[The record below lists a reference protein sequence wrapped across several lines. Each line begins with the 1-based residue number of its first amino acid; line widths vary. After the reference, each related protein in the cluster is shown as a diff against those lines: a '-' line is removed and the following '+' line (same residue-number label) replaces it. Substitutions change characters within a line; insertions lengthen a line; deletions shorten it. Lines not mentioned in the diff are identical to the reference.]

1 MRSPIASLASLVV
14 ALSVAPAL
22 AQQPPADTVAQVIRQ
37 KPRAGMDAQ
46 FEAGRK
52 RHMAWHKAQSDPW
65 EWNVFEVTTGPD
77 SGSYIV
83 STVGHQWAD
92 YDTWN
97 AKFGAGDTADSGLQ
111 VAPFSEGS
119 QVSYWTQL
127 NSLSRLPPPAD
138 RSAMLTLTIY
148 YVKPGHEDAFT
159 GAIGKMN
166 AALTAVKYPV
176 HSIWYRLS
184 NGGEV
189 PAYAVITPRA
199 NWAAMSPPQS
209 LRASLEA
216 NLGKPAYDA
225 LAKEFFA
232 TVNRVTSEMLQR
244 RDDLGYRP

>member
-14 ALSVAPAL
+14 ALSAAPAL

-46 FEAGRK
+46 YEAGRK
-52 RHMAWHKAQSDPW
+52 KHMAWHKAQSDPW
-65 EWNVFEVTTGPD
+65 EWNVYEITTGPD
-77 SGSYIV
+77 TGSYLV
-83 STVGHQWAD
+83 STIGHQWAD
-92 YDTWN
+92 IDTWN

-138 RSAMLTLTIY
+138 RSPILTLTIY
-148 YVKPGHEDAFT
+148 YVKHGHEDAFT
-159 GAIGKMN
+159 GAIAKVNG
-166 AALTAVKYPV
+166 ALTAAKYPL

-184 NGGEV
+184 NGGEM
-189 PAYAVITPRA
+189 PAYAVVTPRA
-199 NWAAMSPPQS
+199 NLASMAPPQP
-209 LRASLEA
+209 LRAALESQ
-216 NLGKPAYDA
+216 LGKPASDG
-225 LAKEFFA
+225 LLKELFG
-232 TVNRVTSEMLQR
+232 TVDRATSEMLQR